1 MIPGGLQR
9 FSKPCYRQFAKRI
22 GRLIKHTL
30 QNISDHWNN
39 FSAIIHQNHV
49 ASAENQ
55 GLVDRIEV
63 EYNNFFLRAVK
74 SIFYADANAGMWQ
87 YLASVPYSTIKEEI
101 LWHAYAIYHF
111 SGNNTTGCPIWMGV
125 NLRKMLILALLVE

>member
-1 MIPGGLQR
+1 M
-9 FSKPCYRQFAKRI
+9 RI
-22 GRLIKHTL
+22 AILHAVL
-30 QNISDHWNN
+30 NSAASFVPLWMQNQIG
-39 FSAIIHQNHV
+39 
-49 ASAENQ
+49 SAENQ

-111 SGNNTTGCPIWMGV
+111 SGT
-125 NLRKMLILALLVE
+125 

>member
-1 MIPGGLQR
+1 MVSLFIFLKIPGGLQR

-39 FSAIIHQNHV
+39 FSAIIHQNHQQIG
-49 ASAENQ
+49 SAENQ

-111 SGNNTTGCPIWMGV
+111 SGT
-125 NLRKMLILALLVE
+125 